1 MSMGQTTVGRVADAD
16 SVDRPAITIHCPVD
30 GRPVGDVPDIGRD
43 EIAAT
48 CAQLRLAQPAWE
60 ALGPLGRSAHLLR
73 WLDWLLDNER
83 RLLALV
89 QAEIGKSWADASLE
103 MAVAIDVINYFT
115 KNAEK
120 FLADRNVRP
129 AGAANAVRRLRV
141 QVRPHQLVGLI
152 TPWNGPLA
160 GPMMDV
166 VGALVA
172 GAAVACKPSEV
183 TPLTWSEVV
192 RGWREE
198 IGAPPVLASI
208 TGGGAAG
215 GAVID
220 QVDMVMF
227 TGSVRTGRAIAIRCA
242 ERLIPCSLELGG
254 KDALIVL
261 ADADLERA
269 AGAAVWGGMTNSGQ
283 ACVSVERVYV
293 EGPVYAKFVELVTEK
308 VRALRQGMDEPGSFA
323 CDIGAMVT
331 QGQVDIVQDH
341 VDDAVAKGARVLVGG
356 KRGAQGNFFE
366 PTVLVD
372 VDHSMKCML
381 EETFGPTLAI
391 MRVADENEAVT
402 LANDSQYGLSSS
414 LWTRSRHTADRVSRR
429 IEAGSVSVNNALV
442 ATFQLPI
449 PMGGWK
455 NSGLGARFGGAQGVL
470 KYCRQQSVVEERFA
484 LKSEPLWYP
493 VVPAR
498 SRLIARAARLLGAHD
513 WRRRLGL
520 PGRG

>member
-1 MSMGQTTVGRVADAD
+1 MDQTTTGPVALTH
-16 SVDRPAITIHCPVD
+16 SRERPELAVHCPAD
-30 GRPVGDVPDIGRD
+30 GTRVGAVPDLDDD
-43 EIAAT
+43 EIARR
-48 CAQLRLAQPAWE
+48 CRELRAAQPAWE
-60 ALGPLGRSAHLLR
+60 ALGPRGRSAHLRR
-73 WLDWLLDNER
+73 WLNWLLDNER
-83 RLLALV
+83 RLLELV
-89 QAEIGKSWADASLE
+89 QAETGKSWADATME
-103 MAVAIDVINYFT
+103 MAVAVDVINYFT
-115 KNAEK
+115 KNAEA
-120 FLADRNVRP
+120 FLADRQVKP
-129 AGAANAVRRLRV
+129 AGPANAVRTLRV

-152 TPWNGPLA
+152 TPWNGPLG
-160 GPMMDV
+160 GPIMDV

-183 TPLTWSEVV
+183 TPLSWTEAV

-198 IGAPPVLASI
+198 IGAPPVLDSI
-208 TGGGAAG
+208 TGSGSAGAA
-215 GAVID
+215 VVD

-227 TGSVRTGRAIAIRCA
+227 TGSVNTGRSIAVRCA

-261 ADADLERA
+261 ADADLDRA
-269 AGAAVWGGMTNSGQ
+269 TSAAVWGGMTNSGQ
-283 ACVSVERVYV
+283 ACVGVERIYV
-293 EGPVYAKFVELVTEK
+293 EAPAYDRFVELVTGK
-308 VRALRQGMDEPGSFA
+308 VKALRQGMDKPGSFT
-323 CDIGAMVT
+323 CDIGSMVT
-331 QGQVDIVQDH
+331 ERQVDIVQEH

-356 KRGAQGNFFE
+356 KRSAHGNFFQ

-372 VDHSMKCML
+372 VDHSMKCMR

-391 MRVADENEAVT
+391 MRVADADEAIA

-414 LWTRSRHTADRVSRR
+414 LWTRNRRTADRLSRR

-455 NSGLGARFGGAQGVL
+455 NSGLGTRFGGAQGVL
-470 KYCRQQSVVEERFA
+470 KYCRQQSVVQERFS

-498 SRLIARAARLLGAHD
+498 ARLIARGSRLLGAHD

-520 PGRG
+520 AAKR